1 MVLLKRASPT
11 AAQFYE
17 YVLGDAARAIFRKHG
32 YAVPQ

>member
-11 AAQFYE
+11 ATRFYE
-17 YVLGDAARAIFRKHG
+17 YVLSDAARAIFRKHG